1 MATSSITR
9 RRALSPVATTLT
21 AALVVALLG
30 GCSFPEPDE
39 AEVVRVIS
47 ELPGVTA
54 VDASYDPP
62 SLGHSSDGSLGVTVA
77 TSPDPNQMEDLVQRL
92 QSQLAKVPDADGY
105 RSFTLS
111 APGVD
116 PRTSAPA
123 PSTFT
128 FLRGPVPPGLAKDW
142 ATALASSPPSAI
154 GVRAPSKDQPAAAS
168 LSAPVSVSSS
178 LAWVLAS
185 SLRTLPWT
193 VGQLSA
199 EDRPYV
205 RFAPGSPVSA
215 QMVQDWKGIEAK
227 FGEVPGRYDAEPMV
241 RFVIVE
247 NVEQVRRVRIIFQR
261 PDVDG
266 SLLEATHGQRVWPL
280 VDAIHAA
287 TPGGAV
293 LDLDL
298 IRSEGEEP
306 GPTPKTD
313 LIDGG
318 KGAADWEAAY
328 RQRFPD
334 AVTPTATPK

>member
-1 MATSSITR
+1 MAASSITR

-21 AALVVALLG
+21 AALIVALLG

-47 ELPGVTA
+47 ALPGVTA

-77 TSPDPNQMEDLVQRL
+77 TLPEPDQMEDLVQRL
-92 QSQLAKVPDADGY
+92 QSELAKVPDADGY
-105 RSFTLS
+105 RSFTLT

-116 PRTSAPA
+116 PDTSTPE

-128 FLRGPVPPGLAKDW
+128 FLEGPVPSGLAKDW

-154 GVRAPSKDQPAAAS
+154 GVRAPSQDRPGAAS
-168 LSAPVSVSSS
+168 LAAPVPVSSS
-178 LAWVLAS
+178 LRWVLAS
-185 SLRTLPWT
+185 PLRTLPWT
-193 VGQLSA
+193 VVQLGA
-199 EDRPYV
+199 DDLYV
-205 RFAPGSPVSA
+205 RFIPGSPVSA

-227 FGEVPGRYDAEPMV
+227 FGEVPGRYEAEPMV

-266 SLLEATHGQRVWPL
+266 PLLEATHGQQVWPL

-287 TPGGAV
+287 SPGGAV

-306 GPTPKTD
+306 GPTPTTD
-313 LIDGG
+313 LIDSGR
-318 KGAADWEAAY
+318 GAADWEAAY

-334 AVTPTATPK
+334 AVAPTATPK